1 VAVRWSALRSMIRTI
16 IMLMFWAIALP
27 IAALISFPWALAT
40 GDVRLLYRI
49 GMWGAR
55 TGVSIAGVRVKM
67 IGLDRLD
74 SKATYIFM
82 CNHVSNIDPPLLLPR
97 IPGRTSVMAK
107 HELFRYPILGRA
119 MHLGALVPVDRG
131 NRDAGI
137 AAVRAATEVVKR
149 GIHMTIYVE
158 GHRSYDGKMLP
169 FKKGP
174 FYLAEQCQAPVVPV
188 TISGTHYVMPKGRFA
203 IKPGV
208 VEVIFHEPIPP
219 AEFGTREELM
229 AKVRA
234 AINSGLPE
242 EYRN

>member
-1 VAVRWSALRSMIRTI
+1 MIRTL
-16 IMLMFWAIALP
+16 IMLSFWAIVLP
-27 IAALISFPWALAT
+27 IAALLTFPWAIIA
-40 GDVRLLYRI
+40 GDIRPLYRI

-55 TGVSIAGVRVKM
+55 TGVRLAGVRVEL
-67 IGLDRLD
+67 IGTGDL
-74 SKATYIFM
+74 SPKATYVFM

-119 MHLGALVPVDRG
+119 MRMASLVPVDRG

-137 AAVRAATEVVKR
+137 AAVRSATEVVKQ

-158 GHRSYDGKMLP
+158 GHRSYDGRMLP

-174 FYLAEQCQAPVVPV
+174 FYLAEQCQVPVVPV
-188 TISGTHYVMPKGRFA
+188 TISGTHHAMPKGRFA

-208 VEVIFHEPIPP
+208 VTVIFHQPIPP
-219 AEFGTREELM
+219 ADFGTRDDLM
-229 AKVRA
+229 SKVRA
-234 AINSGLPE
+234 AINNGLPE
-242 EYRN
+242 EYRDPI